1 MAKGYSARGGFSGGG
16 SAMRQ
21 QQMQQKLLKMQQD
34 MAAAQEAVENA
45 SFSRLSGRRCG
56 AGHRVRQEG
65 ADGPDRQAGGRGP
78 GGCGDAAGS
87 GDLCGERGPAPGG
100 RGHEQLHAELHR
112 RSESSWLR
120 TVIPGRKRK
129 GWNRHTIKEAA
140 GRHAVRRVLPAAF
153 AMENASIGRFCHCQH
168 GFWRFH
174 RQCAFRHVL
183 LSPVCFSARFVIASV
198 LFGTFCYRQRT
209 FSARFV
215 MAGTYFRCSLSS
227 SIWLFDVVCDFR
239 NIISCA
245 FCRSCGFL
253 ALLLSS
259 SLTKQNRSGQGMS
272 FGYCGSFH
280 TVFSA

>member
-45 SFSRLSGRRCG
+45 SFTASVGGGVVQATVSGKKELT
-56 AGHRVRQEG
+56 ALTVKPEAVDPEDVEMLQDLVISAVNE
-65 ADGPDRQAGGRGP
+65 ALRQA
-78 GGCGDAAGS
+78 DEAMN
-87 GDLCGERGPAPGG
+87 
-100 RGHEQLHAELHR
+100 
-112 RSESSWLR
+112 SSMQR
-120 TVIPGRKRK
+120 PVIPGRKRK
-129 GWNRHTIKEAA
+129 GWNRHTITETT
-140 GRHAVRRVLPAAF
+140 GRHAVRRVCPLLLPWKT
-153 AMENASIGRFCHCQH
+153 H
-168 GFWRFH
+168 
-174 RQCAFRHVL
+174 L
-183 LSPVCFSARFVIASV
+183 LGVFVIANTVFGVSIASV

-227 SIWLFDVVCDFR
+227 SIWVFDVVCDFW
-239 NIISCA
+239 NIISRA

-259 SLTKQNRSGQGMS
+259 S
-272 FGYCGSFH
+272 
-280 TVFSA
+280 